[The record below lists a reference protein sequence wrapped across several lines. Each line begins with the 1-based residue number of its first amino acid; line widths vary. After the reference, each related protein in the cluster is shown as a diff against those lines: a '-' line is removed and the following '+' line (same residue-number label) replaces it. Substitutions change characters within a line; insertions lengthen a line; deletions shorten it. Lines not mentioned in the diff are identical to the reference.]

1 MTDARDTRLFLQALG
16 LYFAAQVALR
26 TTLGGT
32 FEGDEAEM
40 VMLARE
46 WHFVIGSQPPLY
58 NWVQTLSFD
67 LFGVN
72 TFGLILPKNL
82 LLFATYALMFLA
94 LRRAAAPRV
103 AMLGA
108 LSLALLPNLSWWA
121 QRTGSHTIALVALTS
136 ATVLAFLHL
145 AERRSLRAY
154 LLFGLAVGLGGLAK
168 PNYWM
173 LPPALILA
181 ALSMAEFRAAVTDRR
196 MLAGAALALAVVAG
210 PYGWMLAHPAPTFS
224 DTWEFYKGAEAA
236 VFLPG
241 LRGLA
246 SGAGESAA
254 ALLPLVL
261 FLLVAALTGGRPMR
275 RWPVPQGAAARL
287 LLRAAGIATVLVA
300 LGVLFAGVT
309 FVRSRWLLPV
319 YMLAAPALTLAIFHG
334 AGPRALR
341 NGFRFFAV
349 LALILLAGIADVRL
363 RGAGSDS
370 LRVDVL
376 AERIEELSDPP
387 PPIVALHY
395 YTGNLAL
402 QRPGWRFLPPYP
414 SRALAGYSG
423 PVLLIDDK
431 GSEASLLRRL
441 AEHGVADPSHVRL
454 GQPVTVTI
462 PYRFE
467 DEETRE
473 LRLYTAR
480 ISPGNG

>member
-1 MTDARDTRLFLQALG
+1 MTASRVTRLFLLALS

-26 TTLGGT
+26 TALGGA

-58 NWVQTLSFD
+58 NWVQILSFD

-72 TFGLILPKNL
+72 TLGLILPKNL

-94 LRRAAAPRV
+94 LRRGTAPRV

-121 QRTGSHTIALVALTS
+121 QRTGSHSIALVALTA

-145 AERRSLRAY
+145 AERRSVGAY

-181 ALSMAEFRAAVTDRR
+181 ALSMPEFRAVVTDRR
-196 MLAGAALALAVVAG
+196 MLFSGAVALAVVAP
-210 PYGWMLAHPAPTFS
+210 PYGWMLANPAPTFS
-224 DTWEFYKGAEAA
+224 DTWEFYKGDEAA
-236 VFLPG
+236 AFLPG
-241 LRGLA
+241 LKGLA
-246 SGAGESAA
+246 SGLGESVA
-254 ALLPLVL
+254 ALLPLAL
-261 FLLVAALTGGRPMR
+261 FLLVAALAGGKSMR
-275 RWPVPQGAAARL
+275 RWPVPQGAVVRL
-287 LLRAAGIATVLVA
+287 MLRGAGIAALLVA
-300 LGVLFAGVT
+300 LGVLLAGIT

-319 YMLAAPALTLAIFHG
+319 YMLAAPALTLAVFRE
-334 AGPRALR
+334 AGPRALK

-349 LALILLAGIADVRL
+349 LALIFLAGIADVRL

-370 LRVDVL
+370 LRIDVL
-376 AERIEELSDPP
+376 ADRIEVLSDPP
-387 PPIVALHY
+387 PPIAALHY

-402 QRPGWRFLPPYP
+402 HRPGWRYLPPYP
-414 SRALAGYSG
+414 TRELAGYSG

-431 GSEASLLRRL
+431 GNDAALLRRL
-441 AEHGVADPSHVRL
+441 AEHGVADPAHVRL
-454 GQPVTVTI
+454 GAPVPVTI

-467 DEETRE
+467 KDETRA
-473 LRLYTAR
+473 LRLVPAEITA
-480 ISPGNG
+480 P